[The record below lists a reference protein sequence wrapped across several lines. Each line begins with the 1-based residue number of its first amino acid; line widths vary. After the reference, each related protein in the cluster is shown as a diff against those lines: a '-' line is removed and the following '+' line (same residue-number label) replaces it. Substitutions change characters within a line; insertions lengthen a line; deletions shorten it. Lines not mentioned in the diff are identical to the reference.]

1 VLISNLAETQE
12 VPGFCAEHGIAH
24 DIQMLD
30 IKDINDADKAV
41 EKGEVRFRYV
51 IAISTLRAEDAE

>member
-1 VLISNLAETQE
+1 M
-12 VPGFCAEHGIAH
+12 PGFCAEHGIAH

-51 IAISTLRAEDAE
+51 IDMSTLRAEDAE